1 MSVTATSAR
10 SLDIKSIAFLVLRVL
25 LAVMFLA
32 AAGAKLAGVKMMV
45 AEFGLVGLGQW
56 FRYFTAIVEISGA
69 VLLLW
74 PGRSAYG
81 ALILACVCAG
91 AFLAQV
97 FAIHMDVVH
106 TIVLGAIFLA
116 IAWGQ
121 RAQLRGLR
129 A

>member
-1 MSVTATSAR
+1 MSATAFPAKSF
-10 SLDIKSIAFLVLRVL
+10 SIKSIAFLILRIL

-32 AAGAKLAGVKMMV
+32 AAGAKIAGVKMMV
-45 AEFGLVGLGQW
+45 AEFNMVGLGQW
-56 FRYFTAIVEISGA
+56 LRYFTAIMEISGA

-74 PGRSAYG
+74 PGRIAYG
-81 ALILACVCAG
+81 ALVLACVCGG

-97 FAIHMDVVH
+97 FAIHMDFVH

-121 RAQLRGLR
+121 RAQLGGVR

>member
-10 SLDIKSIAFLVLRVL
+10 SLDLKSIAFLVLRVL